1 MSTQVVIAI
10 VGIAGILLGAGAQ
23 YLLARRTESAKHFQE
38 LRTRSYVDFLKST
51 AGTVIAQRTQN
62 SEKESEASVLM
73 IDAKARIAIYGSP
86 VSRAERFRTTW
97 AEQNCTTPAVWIL
110 VVVANNK

>member
-86 VSRAERFRTTW
+86 
-97 AEQNCTTPAVWIL
+97 AVAAATADFL
-110 VVVANNK
+110 P